1 MVRQIDFDIL
11 VIGGGIVG
19 LATAYK
25 IAKNHSGIAV
35 AVVEKEKR
43 LGFHQTG
50 HNSGVIHSG
59 IYYQPGSNKARTCVR
74 GRKELV
80 HFADKYGI
88 PHKICGKIIVAT
100 RAKGIESLERVFQN
114 GKANRIE
121 HLEKIGP
128 KQIKNIEP
136 SCHGIAGLKVPC
148 TGVIDYTLV
157 CKKLAELTT
166 SISDKHQILL
176 SHEVIGL
183 ERHDFFTSV
192 ITTKK
197 VLKAKYIISCAG
209 LQSDRIARMDK
220 VKCNMKIVPF
230 RGDYY
235 TLSQEAAQEV
245 KALIYP
251 VPDPVFPFLGVH
263 FTRGVDGQV
272 ECGPNAVFA
281 FQREGYG
288 KATFN
293 FRDSFES
300 LTFPGTWKLFLKHM
314 RYGISEYSKAFSMD
328 LFTEHIQRLI
338 PTIRTEDII
347 YSKSGVRAQAV
358 GRAGQIIDD
367 FEIQIN
373 KNVIHVLNA
382 PSPAATA
389 SLAIGEH
396 IRELA
401 QKHFDF
407 ND

>member
-1 MVRQIDFDIL
+1 VVRQFDFDVL

-25 IAKNHSGIAV
+25 ISKNHPDLAV
-35 AVVEKEKR
+35 AVVEKENQIG
-43 LGFHQTG
+43 LHQTG

-80 HFADKYGI
+80 NFAAKHGI

-100 RAKGIESLERVFQN
+100 RKKELQCLERVFQN
-114 GKANRIE
+114 GKNNGIE
-121 HLEKIGP
+121 GLEKIGP
-128 KQIKNIEP
+128 AEIKEIEP
-136 SCHGIAGLKVPC
+136 LCRGIAGLKVSC
-148 TGVIDYTLV
+148 TGVIDFRRV
-157 CKKLAELTT
+157 CEKLAKLITR
-166 SISDKHQILL
+166 ISDHNQILL
-176 SHEVIGL
+176 SHEVVGL

-192 ITTKK
+192 ITRKEE
-197 VLKAKYIISCAG
+197 LKATCIINCAG
-209 LQSDRIARMDK
+209 LQSDRIARMDE
-220 VKCNMKIVPF
+220 VKSNIKIVPF

-235 TLSQEAAQEV
+235 ALSQEAAQKV

-251 VPDPVFPFLGVH
+251 VPDTVFPFLGIH
-263 FTRGVDGQV
+263 FTRGFDGQV
-272 ECGPNAVFA
+272 ECGPNAVFS
-281 FQREGYG
+281 FKREGYG
-288 KATFN
+288 KASFS
-293 FRDSFES
+293 FKDSWES
-300 LTFPGTWKLFLKHM
+300 LTYPGTWKLFLKHI

-338 PTIRTEDII
+338 PTIRTEDIK
-347 YSKSGVRAQAV
+347 YSKSGIRAQAV
-358 GRAGQIIDD
+358 DRAGQIIDD
-367 FEIQIN
+367 FEIRIN

-396 IRELA
+396 IREVA
-401 QKHFDF
+401 EKHFDF